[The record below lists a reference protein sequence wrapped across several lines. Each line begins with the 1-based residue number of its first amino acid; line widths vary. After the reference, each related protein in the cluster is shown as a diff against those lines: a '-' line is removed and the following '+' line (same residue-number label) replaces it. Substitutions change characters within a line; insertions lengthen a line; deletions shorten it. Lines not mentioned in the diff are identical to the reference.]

1 MSQVTLVGNLTQDP
15 TLKTIKTGNSLVS
28 VGLAVS
34 RRWRNKQDQW
44 EEETSFF
51 DVTAWGELA
60 ENMAASLSKGNK
72 VIVSGRLEQ
81 QTWEKDGQKH
91 SKVVVIADDC
101 GPSLRK
107 AQISGLTKTGVPAS
121 KPLASVG
128 RASLDD
134 EAPF

>member
-1 MSQVTLVGNLTQDP
+1 MSSQVTLIGNLTQEP
-15 TLKTIKTGNSLVS
+15 TVRTTKTGNSLVS

-51 DVTAWGELA
+51 DITAWGELA
-60 ENMAASLSKGNK
+60 DNMAASLSKGNK

-91 SKVVVIADDC
+91 SKVVLVAEDC

-107 AQISGLTKTGVPAS
+107 AQVSGLTKTGVPA
-121 KPLASVG
+121 KAGVGAG